1 MRRTTRTTGWLVAVV
16 LLAAAGCRS
25 EPPDPIHVD
34 RNQMTVDNR
43 TSSDWT
49 DVEIWVNDHYR
60 VQAPRIE
67 ASQRF
72 VVPMDAF
79 VAGFGQRFD
88 VRRQV
93 VQGVELTARSAD
105 GRPVRIVWGRGR
117 RR

>member
-1 MRRTTRTTGWLVAVV
+1 MRRTTWATGWLGAAL

-25 EPPDPIHVD
+25 EPPDPIHID

-60 VQAPRIE
+60 VQTRRIE
-67 ASQRF
+67 ANQRLT
-72 VVPMDAF
+72 VPMDAF

-88 VRRQV
+88 VNKQV
-93 VQGVELTARSAD
+93 VQGVELTARSSD
-105 GRPVRIVWGRGR
+105 GSQVRLVWGRGR

>member
-1 MRRTTRTTGWLVAVV
+1 MARTTRTMGCLVAAL

-25 EPPDPIHVD
+25 EAPEPIHVD

-67 ASQRF
+67 ASQRLT
-72 VVPMDAF
+72 VPMDAF

-88 VRRQV
+88 VKRQV
-93 VQGVELTARSAD
+93 VQGVELTARGSD
-105 GRPVRIVWGRGR
+105 GQPVRLVWGRGR